1 MLGRRV
7 SVEDDK
13 VWMEVAVPQE
23 DRGGGEDVAALQE
36 AGNGSQTTYGD
47 TSPLHRSKHVAETH
61 GWKYCAILEVVSS
74 MISKKFMK
82 RNIRNITVI
91 TTNFT

>member
-1 MLGRRV
+1 MEGRTLQPSRRQV
-7 SVEDDK
+7 T
-13 VWMEVAVPQE
+13 EVKPRTETRLHCTGRNTWRAMV
-23 DRGGGEDVAALQE
+23 GSI
-36 AGNGSQTTYGD
+36 AGVG
-47 TSPLHRSKHVAETH
+47 
-61 GWKYCAILEVVSS
+61 AILEVVSS